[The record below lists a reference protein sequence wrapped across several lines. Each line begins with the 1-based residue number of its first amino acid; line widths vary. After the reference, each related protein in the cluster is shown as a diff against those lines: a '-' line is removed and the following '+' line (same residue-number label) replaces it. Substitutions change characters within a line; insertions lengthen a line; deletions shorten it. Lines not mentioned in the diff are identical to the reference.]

1 MWGYPYEFK
10 SVAEAEKSRPARY
23 NFLRPGYGSAVL
35 WVTQGYAVM
44 DGISMYIISETKD
57 KEPNDV
63 FISQLIMNAEAAIN
77 FVDSIG
83 VGDRDRIAIGGHSYG
98 GFMTANLLAHT
109 DLFKAGIARS
119 GAYNRSLTPFGF
131 QSERR
136 NYWKAKEVYD
146 KMSPFNYADKLKTP
160 ILIIHGQMDNNT
172 GTFPIQSE
180 RLYHAVAGHGGTA
193 RYLQL
198 PYESHGYSA
207 YENVMHM
214 LYETDTWLAKWLS
227 PEEVAK
233 VKERQ
238 KKEQER
244 KDKAKDKKNE

>member
-1 MWGYPYEFK
+1 MKHTPQ
-10 SVAEAEKSRPARY
+10 PAY
-23 NFLRPGYGSAVL
+23 KGSLAGL
-35 WVTQGYAVM
+35 
-44 DGISMYIISETKD
+44 K
-57 KEPNDV
+57 
-63 FISQLIMNAEAAIN
+63 
-77 FVDSIG
+77 IG
-83 VGDRDRIAIGGHSYG
+83 VD
-98 GFMTANLLAHT
+98 
-109 DLFKAGIARS
+109 
-119 GAYNRSLTPFGF
+119 
-131 QSERR
+131 
-136 NYWKAKEVYD
+136 
-146 KMSPFNYADKLKTP
+146 
-160 ILIIHGQMDNNT
+160 
-172 GTFPIQSE
+172 
-180 RLYHAVAGHGGTA
+180 AGHGGTA